1 MATSTPNFQLD
12 IPQLEKATGLSPN
25 ILQII
30 KADSWPDRSVYA
42 ARLSIL
48 AYGFD
53 SKNQTFTVTEDLG
66 MDIAKNTVSSTQK
79 TTTTVDK
86 DFYNAF
92 TTYINQTGLKG
103 ALSKTPAASNNT
115 QEGNN
120 QLDSIGALGSQL
132 RYISNNS
139 VNVMTGPPVNHPSLV
154 GDLLNSIHPGMV
166 EELENFCNVIRTN
179 SFLSLPSDS
188 MGSINQAMW
197 FITGA
202 VNAFYSAIVSIYQGL
217 QQLMQQFYAAINS
230 IIRMIQTEIISII
243 EQIIPLDLICM
254 ILDAVQTILDD
265 IGFFAQLF
273 GGSDQLFQTL
283 NSIQTVV
290 NYASF
295 GVNFAYN
302 PIGGLETLFPQQAQ
316 QVFDFVNN
324 IQNMPQVYLSKL
336 MTNIGFGTVTN
347 NRGLQIANAIIQ
359 HFGLGAQL
367 GPLGAVIASAG
378 IAGNNSKWY
387 RTGNTGTNLPTQIGP
402 YYYPSSAGTGG
413 VVNIAGINL
422 SSYKASQ
429 PKDYL

>member
-25 ILQII
+25 VLQII

-48 AYGFD
+48 AYGFKT
-53 SKNQTFTVTEDLG
+53 KNQTFTVTENLGTDL
-66 MDIAKNTVSSTQK
+66 AKNSVSTTQK

-86 DFYNAF
+86 DFYNSF
-92 TTYINQTGLKG
+92 ITYLNQTGLMP
-103 ALSKTPAASNNT
+103 AIANTPAAKNITDGGTS
-115 QEGNN
+115 E
-120 QLDSIGALGSQL
+120 LESIGALGSQL

-139 VNVMTGPPVNHPSLV
+139 VNMMTGPSVNNPSLI

-166 EELENFCNVIRTN
+166 DELENFCNVIRTH
-179 SFLSLPSDS
+179 SFLSLPSDA

-202 VNAFYSAIVSIYQGL
+202 VNAFYSAIVSIYQAL
-217 QQLMQQFYAAINS
+217 QRLMNEYYAAINAV
-230 IIRMIQTEIISII
+230 IRMIQTEIISII

-265 IGFFAQLF
+265 IGFFGQIF
-273 GGSDQLFQTL
+273 GGSDQLFETL

-302 PIGGLETLFPQQAQ
+302 PIGGLQALFPQQAQ
-316 QVFDFVNN
+316 QVFEFVNN

-336 MTNIGFGTVTN
+336 MTHIGFGVVAN

-359 HFGLGAQL
+359 HYGLGAQL

-378 IAGNNSKWY
+378 VAGNNSKWY
-387 RTGNTGTNLPTQIGP
+387 RTGNTGTNLPTQVGP
-402 YYYPSSAGTGG
+402 YYFPSSAGTGA
-413 VVNIAGINL
+413 VNMAGINI
-422 SSYKASQ
+422 STYTASQ